1 MRILFGGGGDGGVD
15 ICVMWCLYQCLC
27 VSVYVELYAY
37 CDVMVL
43 VEMARAHVCVS
54 RALYDNI
61 VIVRNETCVKQKSHM
76 QIIYIYLGVGI
87 WH

>member
-1 MRILFGGGGDGGVD
+1 MCDV
-15 ICVMWCLYQCLC
+15 VPVSVSVC
-27 VSVYVELYAY
+27 VSVCRIVCLL

>member
-1 MRILFGGGGDGGVD
+1 MCDV
-15 ICVMWCLYQCLC
+15 VPVSESVC
-27 VSVYVELYAY
+27 VSVCRIVCLL

>member
-1 MRILFGGGGDGGVD
+1 MCDV
-15 ICVMWCLYQCLC
+15 VPVSVSVC
-27 VSVYVELYAY
+27 VSVCRIVCLL

-61 VIVRNETCVKQKSHM
+61 VIVRNDQTCVKKRSFVVVVFR
-76 QIIYIYLGVGI
+76 LFVCFLGVGVGI